1 VPERTPNPIAGATP
15 LSSRCGVAHTL
26 LDDLFYNLPVLR
38 ECKDCVTKADTDGS
52 ATSRVP
58 FGGYKHNK
66 SPLFRRAG
74 SFLIASLSVLL
85 PTLLAQFLPAFLSV
99 NEHVIGVS
107 DPLLLCLPDFA
118 EPAPIIQLNG
128 VHRF

>member
-1 VPERTPNPIAGATP
+1 MSP
-15 LSSRCGVAHTL
+15 TL
-26 LDDLFYNLPVLR
+26 LDDLSHIFLFFD

-66 SPLFRRAG
+66 NPLFRRAG

-107 DPLLLCLPDFA
+107 EPLLLGLPHFP
-118 EPAPIIQLNG
+118 ESAPIIQLNG